1 MAQGLEAGAMALGL
15 GAMTQFL
22 SRPSAWD
29 PSRGQ
34 GLGFQ
39 AIAWASAEA
48 QVKSQKINGHKL
60 GTMAQ
65 DTRQQCVHD
74 KIIHV
79 FFKWVGGS
87 APHINITDAK
97 IAAKTTC

>member
-1 MAQGLEAGAMALGL
+1 MALGL

-22 SRPSAWD
+22 SRLSAWD

-34 GLGFQ
+34 SLGFQ
-39 AIAWASAEA
+39 AIAWAAGPA
-48 QVKSQKINGHKL
+48 WALAKAHVKSQKINGHKL
-60 GTMAQ
+60 GTMTQ
-65 DTRQQCVHD
+65 DIRHQWVLD

-87 APHINITDAK
+87 APHINK
-97 IAAKTTC
+97 